1 MFLKKTKLKTKKNY
15 SKTKKNRQYVNAKQ
29 KGGEEKMSNLDPEI
43 EKRQKE
49 KKKKQLLIQTLIKL
63 IMEKKLKKK
72 GKTNIIRK

>member
-63 IMEKKLKKK
+63 IMEKNLKKK

>member
-49 KKKKQLLIQTLIKL
+49 KKR
-63 IMEKKLKKK
+63 
-72 GKTNIIRK
+72 NNY